1 MHLTTLGALARLTLV
16 TLRDLVISVGSITF
30 STIGGGI
37 ILKQGTNGKVGTFT
51 LNGATPVAVGNT
63 SIAITDAIV
72 ISLNTVGGT
81 VGVQPHI
88 PTITA
93 DTGFT
98 VVGTASD
105 TSVYNYAIISNAA

>member
-16 TLRDLVISVGSITF
+16 TMKDLIISVGSVTF

-37 ILKQGTNGKVGTFT
+37 ILKQGSNGKVGTFT
-51 LNGATPVAVGNT
+51 LNGTTPVSVSNT
-63 SIAITDAIV
+63 SIAITDTIV

-81 VGVQPHI
+81 VGVQPHVA
-88 PTITA
+88 TITA
-93 DTGFT
+93 STGFD

>member
-1 MHLTTLGALARLTLV
+1 MHLPTLGSLQRLAVV
-16 TLRDLVISVGSITF
+16 TMKSLVISVGSLTF
-30 STIGGGI
+30 STIGQGI
-37 ILKQGTNGKVGTFT
+37 ILKQGTNAKVGTFI
-51 LNGATPVAVGNT
+51 LNGATAVSVANT

-81 VGVQPHI
+81 VGVQPHVK
-88 PTITA
+88 TITA
-93 DTGFT
+93 STGFD